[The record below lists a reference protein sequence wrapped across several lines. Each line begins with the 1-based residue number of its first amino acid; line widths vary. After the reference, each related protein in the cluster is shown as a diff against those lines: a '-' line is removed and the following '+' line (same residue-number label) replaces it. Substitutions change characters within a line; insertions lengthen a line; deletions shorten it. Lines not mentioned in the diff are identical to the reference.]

1 MDLDFWWLLVIPVAF
16 ALGWMASRYDLKT
29 LLSENANL
37 PRSYFRGLNFLL
49 NEQHDKAIDAFIEVA
64 KLDPETIE
72 LHFALGNL
80 FRRRGETDRA
90 IRVHQNLLGRADL
103 PVAERD
109 HALFELGQDFLKAGL
124 LDRAEET
131 FRSLEAGEYALGA
144 QRALLTIYEIEKD
157 WPKSIATAERIE
169 KMGAPS
175 LAREIAHFHCELAQ
189 EALQRKSPDDAR
201 AELNIALAANPD
213 NVRATILTGDVDAA
227 SGDLVAAIA
236 CWKRVEAQNAAY
248 LPLVAEKLMNAYVKL
263 DRAAEGVDLLTGYVN
278 RYPSNDLLDV
288 AFKHV
293 EELRGL
299 DAAHALARDANAD
312 VAESRRHVA
321 PAGSAGSGRR
331 GAASQRIAT
340 DAHAR
345 QTAHQEPA
353 ALYVSNL
360 RFPRTSF
367 LLAVSRLQRLGNVC
381 AAPRRTHC
389 RRLTARASIDRP
401 AGRRDERSPDPRSRP
416 SPASSEQTER
426 V

>member
-16 ALGWMASRYDLKT
+16 ALGWIASRYDLKT

-90 IRVHQNLLGRADL
+90 IRVHQNLLSRADL
-103 PVAERD
+103 PAAERD

-131 FRSLEAGEYALGA
+131 FRALEAGEYALGA

-157 WPKSIATAERIE
+157 WPKSIVTAERIE
-169 KMGAPS
+169 TMGAPT
-175 LAREIAHFHCELAQ
+175 LTREIAHFHCELAQ
-189 EALQRKSPDDAR
+189 EALQRKNADDAR
-201 AELNIALAANPD
+201 AELKLALVANPD

-227 SGDLVAAIA
+227 GGNLVEAIA
-236 CWKRVEAQNAAY
+236 CWKRVEEQNAAY
-248 LPLVAEKLMNAYVKL
+248 LPLVAEKLMNAYSAL
-263 DRAAEGVDLLTGYVN
+263 DRAAEGVDLLTDYVN

-293 EELRGL
+293 EALRGL
-299 DAAHALARDANAD
+299 DAAHALARKQMQSSPNLAGMTRLLEAQEA
-312 VAESRRHVA
+312 VAEE
-321 PAGSAGSGRR
+321 PRR
-331 GAASQRIAT
+331 GELQLMRTLVKQRT
-340 DAHAR
+340 KNLPRYTCQTCGFRAR
-345 QTAHQEPA
+345 LFYWQCPGCSGWET
-353 ALYVSNL
+353 Y
-360 RFPRTSF
+360 
-367 LLAVSRLQRLGNVC
+367 
-381 AAPRRTHC
+381 APRRVEPI
-389 RRLTARASIDRP
+389 TASA
-401 AGRRDERSPDPRSRP
+401 
-416 SPASSEQTER
+416 
-426 V
+426 

>member
-90 IRVHQNLLGRADL
+90 IRVHQNLLSRADL

-109 HALFELGQDFLKAGL
+109 HSLFELGQDFLRAGM

-131 FRSLEAGEYALGA
+131 FRSLEVGEYALGA

-157 WPKSIATAERIE
+157 WKKSIATAGRIE
-169 KMGAPS
+169 EMGAVS
-175 LAREIAHFHCELAQ
+175 LEKEVAQFHCELAQ
-189 EALQRKSPDDAR
+189 EALQRKNPADAR
-201 AELNIALAANPD
+201 AELKLALAANPD
-213 NVRATILTGDVDAA
+213 NVRATILVGDVDAA
-227 SGDLVAAIA
+227 GDDLESAIA
-236 CWKRVEAQNAAY
+236 CWRRVEAQNAAY
-248 LPLVAEKLMNAYVKL
+248 LPLVAEKLVQAYAQL
-263 DRAAEGVDLLTGYVN
+263 GRTGEGVDLLVDYVN

-293 EELRGL
+293 AELRGL
-299 DAAHALARDANAD
+299 EAAHTLARHQMQTSPN
-312 VAESRRHVA
+312 VAGMTRLLEAQVATAEEPRRSELELMRTLVKQRTKNLPRYTCQNCGFRA
-321 PAGSAGSGRR
+321 RLFYWQCPGCSGWE
-331 GAASQRIAT
+331 T
-340 DAHAR
+340 
-345 QTAHQEPA
+345 
-353 ALYVSNL
+353 Y
-360 RFPRTSF
+360 
-367 LLAVSRLQRLGNVC
+367 
-381 AAPRRTHC
+381 APRRVEPI
-389 RRLTARASIDRP
+389 TAS
-401 AGRRDERSPDPRSRP
+401 
-416 SPASSEQTER
+416 